1 MVSAKDIDNFLAQYD
16 DLQRETLELVR
27 KRILDILPNA
37 EQCIKYGVPTFT
49 INGKGVAGIAGGKKF
64 CSYYP
69 YSGSVLNQFPELASW
84 SQTKSALHFAND
96 QPLPKSLIRKLIK
109 ARLALEM

>member
-1 MVSAKDIDNFLAQYD
+1 MSKKDVDKYLAKLDIVQK
-16 DLQRETLELVR
+16 ETLEIVR
-27 KRILDILPNA
+27 VRILEVLPSA

-69 YSGSVLNQFPELASW
+69 YSGSVLNQFPELAIW

>member
-1 MVSAKDIDNFLAQYD
+1 MSKKDVDKYLAKLDIVQK
-16 DLQRETLELVR
+16 ETLEIVR
-27 KRILDILPNA
+27 VRILEVLPSA